1 MARHRDLETVREL
14 RDALDA
20 DLASGRLSVGQAVRR
35 LREISGLSQE
45 EFARHRG
52 IALPT
57 LKRIELDKA
66 NPTVRTLER
75 IGEVFGL
82 KIGFVRQG

>member
-1 MARHRDLETVREL
+1 MAKYPDIATVRAL
-14 RDALDA
+14 RDSLDA
-20 DLASGRLSVGQAVRR
+20 DLAEGRLTLGQSIRR
-35 LREISGLSQE
+35 MRAMSGLTQE

>member
-1 MARHRDLETVREL
+1 MARHPDIATVRAL
-14 RDALDA
+14 RDSLDA
-20 DLASGRLSVGQAVRR
+20 DLAEGRLTLGQTVRR
-35 LREISGLSQE
+35 MREISGLTQE

-66 NPTVRTLER
+66 NPTATTLNR
-75 IGEVFGL
+75 IGEAFGL
-82 KIGFVRQG
+82 RVGFVSM